1 VKAPTAE
8 VLAVNGAAVL
18 PGGEQGGPASQIT
31 YDIVFHAPEGDEYYQ
46 GITPLFRWWPDSVD
60 TIAPP
65 PGTPVGIVLRGQEI
79 EFMVPERV
87 RIDEVCA

>member
-1 VKAPTAE
+1 MKGYTAE
-8 VLAVNGAAVL
+8 VLAVHGAATL
-18 PGGEQGGPASQIT
+18 PGGEQGGSASSIT
-31 YDIVFHAPEGDEYYQ
+31 YDIVVHGPEADEVYEQ
-46 GITPLFRWWPDSVD
+46 ITPLFRWWPDSVD

-87 RIDEVCA
+87 RIDEACA